1 MHKLNYSMYFTDGN
15 ENTTV
20 DQDGIMNGDVEVSSE
35 NDTEDNES
43 TNDVSANL
51 NGVNGSKKKK
61 TRYRTT
67 FSSYQLEELEKA
79 FDKAPY
85 PDVFARE
92 DLAAK
97 IGLTEARVQ
106 VTERIKTQSHLPFII
121 PINTFSLLSTAAQ
134 SRVDMIGLS

>member
-1 MHKLNYSMYFTDGN
+1 MG
-15 ENTTV
+15 
-20 DQDGIMNGDVEVSSE
+20 GDFEVLSE
-35 NDTEDNES
+35 NDIEDNES
-43 TNDVSANL
+43 VNDCSAGL
-51 NGVNGSKKKK
+51 NGVGSSSKKKK

-106 VTERIKTQSHLPFII
+106 VGIRYDCM
-121 PINTFSLLSTAAQ
+121 TA
-134 SRVDMIGLS
+134 